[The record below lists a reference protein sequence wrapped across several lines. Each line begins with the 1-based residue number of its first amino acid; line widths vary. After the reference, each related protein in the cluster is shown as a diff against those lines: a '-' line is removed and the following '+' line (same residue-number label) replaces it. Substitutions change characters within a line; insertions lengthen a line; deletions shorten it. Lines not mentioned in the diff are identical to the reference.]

1 MKHPARG
8 RHELQFCKPENHFY
22 SFLFL
27 LLLIHSINNKCLY
40 IIYKRDV
47 CECDSRELACSF
59 VRSFK
64 YIYYIQ
70 CRGSGHFW
78 SVYIDETRRD
88 GRHAHEGENP
98 CAHCVNG
105 DGARGRDC
113 VATPLI
119 TQGPPPVETHL
130 QKPRVQP

>member
-1 MKHPARG
+1 
-8 RHELQFCKPENHFY
+8 
-22 SFLFL
+22 
-27 LLLIHSINNKCLY
+27 
-40 IIYKRDV
+40 V
-47 CECDSRELACSF
+47 CECDSRARLL

-64 YIYYIQ
+64 YINIQ
-70 CRGSGHFW
+70 CRGSGHFR
-78 SVYIDETRRD
+78 SVYIYRRDETRRD

-119 TQGPPPVETHL
+119 TRAPHPLELTPKNRGYNPEGEHGEYIYNEYIYVQCGVLYTYISRKRGPSLRTH
-130 QKPRVQP
+130 Q